1 MKNSEHSLLR
11 KILTKTA
18 VLFSIPLIFIYVVFP
33 LLFILF
39 PYFMQHIFFLNFLR
53 NPFQQYNDLSQHG
66 INSMGINFYL
76 KNGLESKL
84 GVWHIL
90 PQSLSNKYHGKNLTL
105 EEFEDLLKLEDYKVF
120 LYLHG
125 NTFDRTTPHRCALYN
140 VLSSADFHVIAFDY
154 RGYGDSTGRPT
165 DEGLASDA
173 VTVYKHLLKFAN
185 GRIYVWG
192 HSMGTGV
199 ACNSMKKMSKAGIPP
214 KGIILESP
222 FNNLRDVILN
232 HPLSKPFKWIPF
244 QEQLFIGN
252 LKKSGLI
259 MDSDKHIKEID
270 APILILHAED
280 DHVIPWQLG
289 EKLHQSAIKAGK
301 QSQYIKFESRHQFK
315 HKFLYRANEI
325 PDLVKKF
332 VQS

>member
-1 MKNSEHSLLR
+1 MKNSGNSLVR

-18 VLFSIPLIFIYVVFP
+18 ILFSIPLIFMYIVFP
-33 LLFILF
+33 LLFIFF

-53 NPFQQYNDLSQHG
+53 NPFQQYNDLSYH
-66 INSMGINFYL
+66 
-76 KNGLESKL
+76 ESKL
-84 GVWHIL
+84 GIWHIL
-90 PQSLSNKYHGKNLTL
+90 PQSLSTKYKGQNLTL
-105 EEFEDLLKLEDYKVF
+105 NEFENLLKLKDYKVF

-140 VLSSADFHVIAFDY
+140 VLSSADFHVITFDY

-173 VTVYKHLLKFAN
+173 VTVYKHLLKFAD

-199 ACNSMKKMSKAGIPP
+199 ACNSMRKMSEAGMPP
-214 KGIILESP
+214 KGIILEAP
-222 FNNLRDVILN
+222 FNNLRDVMLN

-252 LKKSGLI
+252 LKKSGLV
-259 MDSDKHIKEID
+259 MDSDKNIKKID

-289 EKLHQSAIKAGK
+289 EKLHQSAINAGR
-301 QSQYIKFESRHQFK
+301 QSQYIKFESKHQFK
-315 HKFLYRANEI
+315 HKFLHRAEEI
-325 PDLVKKF
+325 PELVKKF
-332 VQS
+332 VQN